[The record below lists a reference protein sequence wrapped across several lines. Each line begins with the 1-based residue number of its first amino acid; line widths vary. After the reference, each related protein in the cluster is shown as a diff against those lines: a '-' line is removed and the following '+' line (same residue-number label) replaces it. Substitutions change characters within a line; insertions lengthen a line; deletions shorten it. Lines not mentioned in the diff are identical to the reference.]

1 MGKPVAL
8 VALLVAAFTVQSC
21 SVPYYAQAVRGQM
34 ELLRKRTPIDT
45 VLARHDTDPE
55 LARQLTQVQRIRD
68 FATAELGL
76 PDNDS
81 YRSYADLDRRFV
93 VWNVVATEE
102 FAVEPTRWCFLFVG
116 CLSYRGFFKQ
126 PAAQRFASRLDERG
140 LDTFVGGVTAYSTL
154 GYFADPVLNTML
166 ARGEGYVAGLIFHE
180 LAHQQ
185 LFVKGDSAFSEA
197 FATVVEEHGTMR
209 WLATRSDPEPLAE
222 YRARLR
228 RRDDFAALVAQQQ
241 ARLKALY
248 ATPLSEPRMR
258 AAKAAAFDTLRQE
271 YVALRAAWG
280 GAADYDGWFAQ
291 DLNNAH
297 LAAVAT
303 YREWVPFLNDQLREA
318 GSLARFYARAEALA
332 ELDPAERQARLARW
346 LQTRT
351 ASGRPAGASGR
362 DSAGGLRRPG
372 SWARPIPGAWV
383 LC

>member
-8 VALLVAAFTVQSC
+8 IALLLAALTVQSC

-45 VLARHDTDPE
+45 VLARQDTDPE
-55 LARQLTQVQRIRD
+55 LAQQLAQVQQIRD
-68 FATAELGL
+68 FASAELGL
-76 PDNDS
+76 PENDS
-81 YRSYADLDRRFV
+81 YRSYADLERRFV

-126 PAAQRFASRLDERG
+126 PAAQRFADRLDKRG
-140 LDTFVGGVTAYSTL
+140 LDTYVGGVTAYSTL

-166 ARGEGYVAGLIFHE
+166 ARGEAYVAGLIFHE

-185 LFVKGDSAFSEA
+185 LYVKGDSAFSEA

-209 WLATRSDPEPLAE
+209 WLATRTDREPLGA
-222 YRARLR
+222 YRARLQ
-228 RRDDFAALVAQQQ
+228 RRDDFAALVARQQT
-241 ARLKALY
+241 RLKDLY
-248 ATPLSEPRMR
+248 AAPLDEQHMR
-258 AAKAAAFDTLRQE
+258 AAKAEAFATLRRE
-271 YVALRAAWG
+271 YVTLRAAWG
-280 GAADYDGWFAQ
+280 GVSDYDGWFAQ

-318 GSLARFYARAEALA
+318 GSLTQFYARAAALA
-332 ELDPAERQARLARW
+332 KLDPEERQARLARW
-346 LQTRT
+346 LKT
-351 ASGRPAGASGR
+351 
-362 DSAGGLRRPG
+362 
-372 SWARPIPGAWV
+372 
-383 LC
+383 

>member
-1 MGKPVAL
+1 MGKPIARVAL
-8 VALLVAAFTVQSC
+8 VVAAFTVQSC

-76 PDNDS
+76 PENDS

-102 FAVEPTRWCFLFVG
+102 FAVEPTRWCFLLVG

-126 PAAQRFASRLDERG
+126 PAAQRFAKRLDDRG

-209 WLATRSDPEPLAE
+209 WLATRSDPQPLAE

-228 RRDDFAALVAQQQ
+228 RRDDFAALVARQQ
-241 ARLKALY
+241 ARLKELY
-248 ATPLSEPRMR
+248 AEPLSEQPMR

-280 GAADYDGWFAQ
+280 GAADYDGWFTQ

-303 YREWVPFLNDQLREA
+303 YREWVPFLNDQLRAA
-318 GSLARFYARAEALA
+318 GSLSRFYARAEALA
-332 ELDPAERQARLARW
+332 KLDPGERQARLECW
-346 LQTRT
+346 LRTRT
-351 ASGRPAGASGR
+351 ANGQPARASRR

-372 SWARPIPGAWV
+372 SRARPVPRAWV
-383 LC
+383 QC